1 MLFIKCVS
9 GLVFLSTK
17 SLRTNYQSYL
27 LELLAVEEVA
37 QELLDTGNTGGTTDK
52 DDLVNLGLLH
62 AGVLEDLLDG
72 VQGAR
77 EGLGVQVLE
86 TGTGDGGVEVLTVEE
101 RVNLNGGLGGVG
113 QSTLSTLA
121 SSAETT
127 EGTGITREVL
137 ASLALELLLEVFQQ
151 VGVEVLTT
159 KVSVTSG
166 SLDGED
172 TTLDVQQGDIEG
184 TTTQIVDQDV
194 ALLVRLARAE
204 TVGDGSGSRLVD
216 DTENVQASDG
226 TGVLG
231 SLTLVVVEVGGDGD
245 DGLLNLLAELGL
257 GNLLHLFAGGHSLGP
272 WSNGNFP
279 RLRGRGPQSGV
290 RPIKFLPW

>member
-1 MLFIKCVS
+1 MLYIKCVS
-9 GLVFLSTK
+9 IFVLSSTK
-17 SLRTNYQSYL
+17 PVRKNDQSYL
-27 LELLAVEEVA
+27 LELLAVKEVA

-62 AGVLEDLLDG
+62 GSVLEDLLDG
-72 VQGAR
+72 VQSAR
-77 EGLGVQVLE
+77 EGLGIQVLE
-86 TGTGDGGVEVLTVEE
+86 TGTGDRGVEVLTVEE

-137 ASLALELLLEVFQQ
+137 ASLALELLLEVVQQ

-172 TTLDVQQGDIEG
+172 TTLDVQQGDVES

-226 TGVLG
+226 TGILG
-231 SLTLVVVEVGGDGD
+231 SLTLVVVEVGGDSD
-245 DGLLNLLAELGL
+245 DSLLNLLAELGL
-257 GNLLHLFAGGHSLGP
+257 SNLLHLFGWIS
-272 WSNGNFP
+272 
-279 RLRGRGPQSGV
+279 
-290 RPIKFLPW
+290 I